1 MNPFVEY
8 IPIFTTIF
16 SIFFIREIYIH
27 YKERK
32 TSYLLWWSIGVLAF
46 GLGTFAESMH
56 ALFGWN
62 EINVRFWY
70 IVGALLGGFPL
81 AQGSVYLLMNKW
93 FAHITSIVLVGLII
107 IASYYVIKTPIDIP
121 SDFDYRL
128 TGAVFEWKWVRQFSP
143 IINIYSF
150 LFLVGGAIYSASK
163 YYGSK
168 DKKAHF
174 KGNIFI
180 AIGALLPGIGGT
192 FTRLGYVE
200 VLFITEFI
208 GLILIYIGY
217 RVIKN
222 ENKSSRK
229 TVTSTISKSNLI

>member
-1 MNPFVEY
+1 MKPFVEY
-8 IPIFTTIF
+8 IPILTTIF

-32 TSYLLWWSIGVLAF
+32 TSYLLWWTIGVLAF
-46 GLGTFAESMH
+46 GLGTLAESLH
-56 ALFGWN
+56 VIFGWN
-62 EINVRFWY
+62 EVNVRFWY

-93 FAHITSIVLVGLII
+93 FAHITSVLIVGLILV
-107 IASYYVIKTPIDIP
+107 ASYYVIITPIELP
-121 SDFDYRL
+121 LNFDNRL

-143 IINIYSF
+143 LINIYSF
-150 LFLVGGAIYSASK
+150 LFLVGGAIYSATK
-163 YYGSK
+163 YYGLNH
-168 DKKAHF
+168 KKAHF

-180 AIGALLPGIGGT
+180 AFGALLPGIGGT

-208 GLILIYIGY
+208 GLVLIYIGY
-217 RVIKN
+217 RVIKT
-222 ENKSSRK
+222 ENKISR
-229 TVTSTISKSNLI
+229 VSIA